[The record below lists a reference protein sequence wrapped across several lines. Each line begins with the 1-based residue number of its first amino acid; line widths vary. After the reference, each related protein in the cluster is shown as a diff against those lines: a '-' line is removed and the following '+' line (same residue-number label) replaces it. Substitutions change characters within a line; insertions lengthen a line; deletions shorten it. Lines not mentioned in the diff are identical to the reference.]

1 MRAGQEA
8 QCLVIA
14 KAPVAGLTKT
24 RLGAEIGMAAAADLA
39 AAALLDTLD
48 ACRDAFAPDSCHLA
62 LTGDLESAARADE
75 IADALSG
82 WSVFGQ
88 VGESFGGRLAAAHA
102 EVGRRTS
109 APTVQIGMDTPQVT
123 GSALREV
130 AAGLDDHDAVL
141 GPAEDGGWWVLA
153 VRDAGAAAVL
163 AAVPTS
169 TADTGARTRAA
180 LRDRGLTVGTPPAL
194 RDVDTAADA
203 RAVAYD
209 APNGRFAA
217 AWSRWEAGDE
227 R

>member
-14 KAPVAGLTKT
+14 KAPVAGLAKT

-48 ACRDAFAPDSCHLA
+48 ACRAAFASDCCHLA
-62 LTGDLESAARADE
+62 LTGDLGSAGRADE
-75 IADALSG
+75 IAAALSG

-130 AAGLDDHDAVL
+130 ADGLDDHDALL

-153 VRDAGAAAVL
+153 VRDAGAAARPRGRSHL
-163 AAVPTS
+163 DSRHRRPH
-169 TADTGARTRAA
+169 ARRAA
-180 LRDRGLTVGTPPAL
+180 RSWADGRHPTRTARRGHRGGRPRRRVRRTERSLRGRLVAL
-194 RDVDTAADA
+194 G
-203 RAVAYD
+203 
-209 APNGRFAA
+209 GRP
-217 AWSRWEAGDE
+217 
-227 R
+227 